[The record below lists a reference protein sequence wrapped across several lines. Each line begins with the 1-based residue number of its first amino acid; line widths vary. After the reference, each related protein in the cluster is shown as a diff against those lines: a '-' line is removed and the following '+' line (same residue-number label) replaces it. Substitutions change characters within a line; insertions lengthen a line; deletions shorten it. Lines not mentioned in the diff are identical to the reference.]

1 MCGKKL
7 DRAEQLIGGLGGEKV
22 RWTEFAREL
31 GEKYINLTGDVLV
44 SAGVM
49 AYLGPFTALFRGEQL
64 ETWVKLVEKL
74 NIPRSANPT
83 LSATLGDPV
92 RIRQWNIEGL
102 PTDDFS
108 VDNGIIV
115 FNARRW
121 PLMID
126 PQGQANAWIRTMEK
140 DNGLTIVKLT
150 DDNYLRTLINSVQFG
165 TPVLLENV
173 GETLDASLEPVLLKQ
188 LFKQGGAMCVRI
200 GDDTVEWNPAFSFYI
215 TTKLRNP
222 HYLPEIS
229 VKITLLNFMITPEGL
244 QDQLLGLTVATERP
258 DLQEQKER
266 LVLEGA
272 SNMRA
277 LKDIEDGILAIL
289 SGEGNILESE
299 TAIDTLKASKVKSE
313 EIKEA
318 QEAGA
323 LTEKEIDDV
332 RRGYTS
338 IAFKIQIL
346 FFCIADLA
354 NIEPTYQYSLSW
366 FAKLYV
372 ASIKNSEKSRDLQ
385 ERLTNL
391 ENHFQYSLYNN
402 ICRSLLEKDKLI
414 FAFLLAIRIMGGQG
428 KIDKTEWTFLLTGG
442 VSMGELPPNP
452 ASAWLGE
459 RQWGEL
465 CRLSDLSALRG
476 FREEFVTSLDS
487 WQAIYDSSTPQ
498 DQPLPGH
505 WQRDL
510 TALEKLCV
518 LRCIRPDKVMLAV
531 QNFVIGALGEPF
543 VKPPA
548 FDLQLCFDE
557 SDCVIPLVFILSKG
571 SDPMAGLL
579 KLADSLKREVS
590 PISLGQGQGPIAVA
604 MIEKA
609 RAEGSWVVLQN
620 CHLMSSWMTTLEAV
634 AESLTPEMCHAHF
647 RLWCTTYP
655 SDVFP
660 VSILQNGVK
669 MTVEPPKGL
678 KLNLLGSYMK
688 DPIADVE
695 FFESCATKPVE
706 FRKLLFALCFFHCV
720 IQERRLYGPIGWNIP
735 YEFNDSDLEISAKQI
750 QIFLDENDAVPW
762 KALKYTAGECN
773 YGGRVTDDKDR
784 RALHCI
790 LNICYRETNLK
801 GGTPFSESG
810 LYTVPEDTN
819 YDSMLQFCES
829 LPLVSGP
836 EVFGMHENATITKDQ
851 NETDRKSVV

>member
-1 MCGKKL
+1 MKAELIELGPVLVVAQADTAALMERVTAALPGVEKKQVEVSADAAVAQAEADLVNIEKTSVEADLAEAIPALNDAVQALDTIKPSDIAEVKALAKPPDGVRFVCEAVCVMLGEKPLRDKDPDDPTKKFNNYWPPSQKMMGDKMFIDRLKSYDKDNIDPKKIKELQNRFLPDPRFTPEAAKKASNAAAGLCKWARAMETYDRVAKVVGPKRAALEVAMSKLAVTMGVLDGKKAELAEVEGSLKKLQDDLAAAAAKKQQLEDDVDMCGKKL

-289 SGEGNILESE
+289 SGEGNILESGKLPHGRVVSVGPVFE
-299 TAIDTLKASKVKSE
+299 
-313 EIKEA
+313 
-318 QEAGA
+318 G
-323 LTEKEIDDV
+323 
-332 RRGYTS
+332 RGTQS
-338 IAFKIQIL
+338 
-346 FFCIADLA
+346 
-354 NIEPTYQYSLSW
+354 
-366 FAKLYV
+366 V
-372 ASIKNSEKSRDLQ
+372 
-385 ERLTNL
+385 
-391 ENHFQYSLYNN
+391 
-402 ICRSLLEKDKLI
+402 
-414 FAFLLAIRIMGGQG
+414 
-428 KIDKTEWTFLLTGG
+428 
-442 VSMGELPPNP
+442 
-452 ASAWLGE
+452 
-459 RQWGEL
+459 
-465 CRLSDLSALRG
+465 
-476 FREEFVTSLDS
+476 
-487 WQAIYDSSTPQ
+487 
-498 DQPLPGH
+498 PLPSKTPKSAPPQPG
-505 WQRDL
+505 
-510 TALEKLCV
+510 
-518 LRCIRPDKVMLAV
+518 
-531 QNFVIGALGEPF
+531 GAG
-543 VKPPA
+543 
-548 FDLQLCFDE
+548 
-557 SDCVIPLVFILSKG
+557 
-571 SDPMAGLL
+571 PMASRG
-579 KLADSLKREVS
+579 
-590 PISLGQGQGPIAVA
+590 
-604 MIEKA
+604 
-609 RAEGSWVVLQN
+609 
-620 CHLMSSWMTTLEAV
+620 T
-634 AESLTPEMCHAHF
+634 
-647 RLWCTTYP
+647 
-655 SDVFP
+655 
-660 VSILQNGVK
+660 
-669 MTVEPPKGL
+669 
-678 KLNLLGSYMK
+678 
-688 DPIADVE
+688 
-695 FFESCATKPVE
+695 
-706 FRKLLFALCFFHCV
+706 FA
-720 IQERRLYGPIGWNIP
+720 
-735 YEFNDSDLEISAKQI
+735 
-750 QIFLDENDAVPW
+750 
-762 KALKYTAGECN
+762 
-773 YGGRVTDDKDR
+773 GR
-784 RALHCI
+784 
-790 LNICYRETNLK
+790 
-801 GGTPFSESG
+801 F
-810 LYTVPEDTN
+810 
-819 YDSMLQFCES
+819 
-829 LPLVSGP
+829 
-836 EVFGMHENATITKDQ
+836 
-851 NETDRKSVV
+851 